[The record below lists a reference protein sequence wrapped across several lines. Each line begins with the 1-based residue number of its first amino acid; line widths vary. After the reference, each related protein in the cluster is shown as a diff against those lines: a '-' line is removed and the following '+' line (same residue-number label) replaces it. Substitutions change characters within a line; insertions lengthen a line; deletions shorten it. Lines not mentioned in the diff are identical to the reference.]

1 MKIKRLLSTGLV
13 LVMCSISA
21 LGFGQGKDL
30 SNSNLDVY
38 HINSEYDYM
47 GFYLDKNDLSTYT
60 SSLGSNMYSIVN
72 KRTYMRLRSLSEAL
86 GITLYWNSK
95 EKEVSFDTDGERAVL
110 KIGSKNAK
118 VGSRNVLL
126 DYAPYI
132 QDGYTFI
139 PLRFISESLGV
150 SVNYVDMRQ
159 EGEIIKNVILKNYPS
174 IERIIESG
182 AIKQGSS
189 YVTPRLRVSSY
200 DPNTHMMEVVFEQL
214 DESWEHKGDLLN
226 TFVVDRKNRTIYDS
240 NENRVVIVGYDEF
253 LN

>member
-132 QDGYTFI
+132 QDGYTLI
-139 PLRFISESLGV
+139 VLRFI
-150 SVNYVDMRQ
+150 
-159 EGEIIKNVILKNYPS
+159 
-174 IERIIESG
+174 
-182 AIKQGSS
+182 
-189 YVTPRLRVSSY
+189 
-200 DPNTHMMEVVFEQL
+200 
-214 DESWEHKGDLLN
+214 
-226 TFVVDRKNRTIYDS
+226 
-240 NENRVVIVGYDEF
+240 
-253 LN
+253 